1 MDPPTP
7 SERFPKKLRLTRKR
21 DFDRVFQAR
30 SKASD
35 SILVLHGAA
44 NALPHSR
51 LGISAGRRLGNAVV
65 RNRWKRLI
73 REAFRKQRLQLPSG
87 FDFVARPQLGAE
99 ASALVVAR
107 SLLALARKLQRRES
121 RS

>member
-1 MDPPTP
+1 
-7 SERFPKKLRLTRKR
+7 
-21 DFDRVFQAR
+21 VFQAR
-30 SKASD
+30 LKVSD
-35 SILVLHGAA
+35 SVLVLHGVA

-51 LGISAGRRLGNAVV
+51 LGISAGRRLGNAVA

-73 REAFRKQRLQLPSG
+73 REAFRKQQSQIPEG
-87 FDFVARPQLGAE
+87 FDFVARPQPGVD
-99 ASALVVAR
+99 ASALHVAS